1 MNKIVLISSYCD
13 TEEKINILNKN
24 IDTIKS
30 LGLDIM
36 LNSPIL
42 LPLEIIKKCDYF
54 FLTKDNPIFNWP
66 ERAIYTWRKLIYD
79 DTILTLTCCFSD
91 YCWAG
96 MYQVKKLS
104 EIALTFNYD
113 IFYHIIYDLIIDD
126 VVAEGFKSN
135 NKKCNFYHFHE
146 HEVSLHFMIFD
157 REHLLKFLPFL
168 TVENYLSDS
177 GIVEKWLNNL
187 LLSNKFDYTLENLY
201 VDDYIR
207 NNPGDIFNY
216 SKFNKFS
223 YFIQN
228 APNENIKLF
237 FYNVQE
243 NLINIKIGDII
254 SEHLIFNGKIIDL
267 GYKNDNIIDTLILHN
282 NEIFNITEDIR
293 NIINNNIVEE
303 KNF

>member
-36 LNSPIL
+36 LNSPII
-42 LPLEIIKKCDYF
+42 LPLELITKCDYF
-54 FLTKDNPIFNWP
+54 FLTKDNPVFTWP
-66 ERAIYTWRKLIYD
+66 ERALYTWRKLLYNNK
-79 DTILTLTCCFSD
+79 TITLTRCFSD
-91 YCWAG
+91 YSWAG
-96 MYQVKKLS
+96 LYQVKKLS
-104 EIALTFNYD
+104 EIALTFDYD
-113 IFYHIIYDLIIDD
+113 IFYHIIYDLKIDD
-126 VVAEGFKSN
+126 VVIDGFNSN
-135 NKKCNFYHFHE
+135 DKKCNFYHFHE
-146 HEVSLHFMIFD
+146 HETSLHFMIFD
-157 REHLLKFLPFL
+157 RFHLLQFLPFL
-168 TVENYLSDS
+168 TAENYLSNG
-177 GIVEKWLNNL
+177 GIVENWLINL
-187 LLSNKFDYTLENLY
+187 LLLNNFEYTLEDSYVNDLVLY
-201 VDDYIR
+201 
-207 NNPGDIFNY
+207 NSGDIFNY
-216 SKFNKFS
+216 SKFDKFS